1 MYGYFFAQAFSGDF
15 GDVEALVS
23 AGNLGVRFATE
34 CYAGYA
40 LFAALEGANGTA
52 ISTAAGRIVATG
64 ASSYDVAVGAVPE
77 TEPELP
83 LLAFGPPKFLAME
96 DHEAFVRVQLSS
108 GSGAT
113 FLTAVAQ
120 VDDVIGACLTAGAY
134 SALVE
139 VGADTYAEVVTALDA
154 VSGLTGV
161 TSMVTALASAS

>member
-1 MYGYFFAQAFSGDF
+1 MYGYFFAQTFSGDF

-64 ASSYDVAVGAVPE
+64 ASSYDVAVGAFPE
-77 TEPELP
+77 SEPELP
-83 LLAFGPPKFLAME
+83 AIGLVPPKYSALQT
-96 DHEAFVRVQLSS
+96 HEGFVRVQLSS
-108 GSGAT
+108 GNGAT
-113 FLTAVAQ
+113 FLTAVAN
-120 VDDVIGACLTAGAY
+120 VDDVVGACLTAGAY

-139 VGADTYAEVVTALDA
+139 VGADTYAEIVTALGA

-161 TSMVTALASAS
+161 TSMVTALASTD